1 MMISNR
7 LKNIIMIYC
16 LALLIGVCTVIFIV
30 DSRNNP
36 DTGTEDITQ
45 AVLPEDTQKDGGMT
59 ENWKAFLE
67 EFGTDFASID
77 ANSSVLIKKPEAA
90 AGKTV
95 SAYIAGTEKN
105 AMTLIID
112 GCALTSFDYT
122 KLERRAGNF
131 YYNAE
136 PPKGS
141 LYADGEDDDIVSTL
155 DRNNIASDIYGDPLR
170 GLMSNAISMQDDSY
184 RISVTM
190 TFDREYAGT
199 VYETPG
205 YILVSLK
212 KVQ

>member
-1 MMISNR
+1 MISNR

-30 DSRNNP
+30 DNRNNP
-36 DTGTEDITQ
+36 ETGNEDITQ
-45 AVLPEDTQKDGGMT
+45 AQLPGDTDRNGGMT

-67 EFGTDFASID
+67 EFGADIASVD
-77 ANSSVLIKKPEAA
+77 ASSSVLIKKPEAA
-90 AGKTV
+90 DGKTV
-95 SAYIAGTEKN
+95 SAYIAGTEHN
-105 AMTLIID
+105 ALTLIID
-112 GCALTSFDYT
+112 GCKLTSIDYT
-122 KLERRAGNF
+122 KLERRAGNY

-155 DRNNIASDIYGDPLR
+155 DLNNIASDIYGDPLR
-170 GLMSNAISMQDDSY
+170 GLMSNAIPMQDESY

-205 YILVSLK
+205 FILVSLK